1 MDDTSSLDTNSSLGD
16 RTSLDTNSSLGDRT
30 SLDTNSIKSN
40 ILQSVDDT
48 QYFITSLLE
57 AQNVK
62 CNEFANM
69 LNILIDDFE
78 NEINNIHNKIIPIN
92 KDKHMQNTKNL
103 ILSMYGCINCIIE
116 NISSDE
122 IINCNELPK
131 KDVDES
137 DVTNDTTPFVL
148 YDK

>member
-1 MDDTSSLDTNSSLGD
+1 MDDTNTSFSDTSNLDTN
-16 RTSLDTNSSLGDRT
+16 TT
-30 SLDTNSIKSN
+30 KPN

-48 QYFITSLLE
+48 HYFITSLLE
-57 AQNVK
+57 TQPVK
-62 CNEFANM
+62 CNEFSNM

-78 NEINNIHNKIIPIN
+78 NEINNIHNKNIPI
-92 KDKHMQNTKNL
+92 DKSKHIQNTKNL

-131 KDVDES
+131 KDVEEG
-137 DVTNDTTPFVL
+137 DVSNDTTPFVL